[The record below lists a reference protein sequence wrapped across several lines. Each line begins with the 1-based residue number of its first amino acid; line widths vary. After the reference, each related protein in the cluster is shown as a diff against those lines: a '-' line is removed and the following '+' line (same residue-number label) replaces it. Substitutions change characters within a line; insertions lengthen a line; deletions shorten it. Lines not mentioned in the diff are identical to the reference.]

1 VLVLHD
7 ELTSVYMPSFCLL
20 VYFFRVSHIA
30 TAAIPCQPPTATH
43 RQVLIGSNTV
53 SNVPLTLLM
62 APSIAALPSAAE
74 VRCAW
79 LLLSFVATVAGNLTL
94 VGRCVAR
101 VSVGGRVGCQGF
113 AGWFWCSKQSENLS
127 LFFLFL

>member
-1 VLVLHD
+1 MFPWLYL
-7 ELTSVYMPSFCLL
+7 SVSVFPSISCASADAILL
-20 VYFFRVSHIA
+20 FNSFSCVAHCHRRGPS
-30 TAAIPCQPPTATH
+30 PTATH

-53 SNVPLTLLM
+53 SNVPLVLLM

-94 VGRCVAR
+94 VGRCVR
-101 VSVGGRVGCQGF
+101 G
-113 AGWFWCSKQSENLS
+113 
-127 LFFLFL
+127 